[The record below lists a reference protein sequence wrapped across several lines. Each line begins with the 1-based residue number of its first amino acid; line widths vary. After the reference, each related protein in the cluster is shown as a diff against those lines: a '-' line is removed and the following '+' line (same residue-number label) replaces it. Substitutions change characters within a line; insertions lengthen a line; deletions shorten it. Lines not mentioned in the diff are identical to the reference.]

1 MFCMI
6 YSLIR
11 TILLMYE
18 IEAYNIGLA
27 DGTYLGF
34 RSEVSI
40 PIRFCNKY
48 ELTCT
53 VSDMS

>member
-18 IEAYNIGLA
+18 IEAYHIGLA